1 MTVPPA
7 KSESC
12 YGLFNSFEPMLVTV
26 FRGFLGIL
34 ALIFIA
40 YLFSRNRRAV
50 DWTQIAVALLLQ
62 LVLGVAILYVP
73 FVGNFIE
80 VLGVVSSKFSTLR
93 TPARSSCSAIW
104 SM

>member
-1 MTVPPA
+1 
-7 KSESC
+7 
-12 YGLFNSFEPMLVTV
+12 MLVTV

-62 LVLGVAILYVP
+62 LVLV
-73 FVGNFIE
+73 
-80 VLGVVSSKFSTLR
+80 
-93 TPARSSCSAIW
+93 
-104 SM
+104 